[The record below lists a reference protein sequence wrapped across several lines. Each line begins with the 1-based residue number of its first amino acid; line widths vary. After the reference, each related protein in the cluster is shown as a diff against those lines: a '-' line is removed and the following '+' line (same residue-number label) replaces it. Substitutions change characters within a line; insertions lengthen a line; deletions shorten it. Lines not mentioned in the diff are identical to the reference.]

1 MGRLFC
7 FGDSFVDWDIPK
19 YHWTYYLS
27 KHYEVIKHGKF
38 GADNYSILFQLGRL
52 PEFNEGDRIIVV
64 FTEPGRLP
72 RRFYGKRKEGFS
84 LTKYMSPRYYEDK
97 KFGEQLH
104 ELKGLEGLRWLDGE
118 RDDEVNFYRNLK
130 GWLSKYQPIFLTWN
144 ESFYEKT
151 NDFVSLIDVTTNY
164 DEGVGETRDFH
175 PGPQGCYEIYKKL
188 HEDLYI
194 REDIVPFQPHEK
206 NVI

>member
-1 MGRLFC
+1 MKIR
-7 FGDSFVDWDIPK
+7 
-19 YHWTYYLS
+19 
-27 KHYEVIKHGKF
+27 
-38 GADNYSILFQLGRL
+38 
-52 PEFNEGDRIIVV
+52 
-64 FTEPGRLP
+64 
-72 RRFYGKRKEGFS
+72 S
-84 LTKYMSPRYYEDK
+84 LVNNSTN
-97 KFGEQLH
+97 
-104 ELKGLEGLRWLDGE
+104 LKIWKDLRWLDGE
-118 RDDEVNFYRNLK
+118 RDDEINFYRNLK

-151 NDFVSLIDVTTNY
+151 NDFVSLINVTTNY

-206 NVI
+206 NAI